1 MTTEQPV
8 AAEKAAR
15 PTRGVPQAWSRA
27 TRIFTGRPETGAFV
41 AALTVFVVF
50 AIWADNFLTRQS
62 LASTLNL
69 TAELAIVAMA
79 VTLLM
84 IAGEFD
90 LSVGS
95 VLGMSSILVPWL
107 MVNHDLPAVLA
118 VFIGLSAAVTI
129 GFLNGLVVITS
140 RIPSFIVTLG
150 GLLFWRGVVFVITE
164 GFPISVPRQ
173 SAVFDFF
180 SHRFQGGFNV
190 SALWFAAL
198 AIVLAFILTG
208 TKYGNWIFSAGGN
221 ERAARGMGVP
231 VDRVRLSLF
240 MLTAGAAGLAG
251 VIQVGRFNSV
261 DANRGDGLEL
271 QAIAAAVIGGARL
284 AGGYGSVI
292 GTALGALMIGMIRN
306 GLILAGVAGYWFTAV
321 VGLLIVVAVIVNH
334 LVGRTRPQL

>member
-1 MTTEQPV
+1 MATEQPAV
-8 AAEKAAR
+8 TEEAAR

-27 TRIFTGRPETGAFV
+27 TRVLTGRPETGALV

-50 AIWADNFLTRQS
+50 AVWADNFLTRQS
-62 LASTLNL
+62 LASTLTL

-118 VFIGLSAAVTI
+118 VLVGLAAALTI
-129 GFLNGLVVITS
+129 GFVNGLVVITS

-150 GLLFWRGVVFVITE
+150 GLLFWRGVVFVITK
-164 GFPISVPRQ
+164 GFPISVPRE
-173 SAVFDFF
+173 AKVFDFF
-180 SHRFQGGFNV
+180 SYRVEAGFNV
-190 SALWFAAL
+190 SALWFAGL
-198 AIVLAFILTG
+198 AIVLAFVLTG

-221 ERAARGMGVP
+221 ERAARSMGVP

-240 MLTAGAAGLAG
+240 VLTAGAAGLAG
-251 VIQVGRFNSV
+251 VIQMSRFSSV
-261 DANRGDGLEL
+261 DANRGEGLEL

-284 AGGYGSVI
+284 GGGYGSVI

-306 GLILAGVAGYWFTAV
+306 GLILAGVAGYWFTAI
-321 VGLLIVVAVIVNH
+321 VGLLIVVAVIVNQIA
-334 LVGRTRPQL
+334 GRTRPQL